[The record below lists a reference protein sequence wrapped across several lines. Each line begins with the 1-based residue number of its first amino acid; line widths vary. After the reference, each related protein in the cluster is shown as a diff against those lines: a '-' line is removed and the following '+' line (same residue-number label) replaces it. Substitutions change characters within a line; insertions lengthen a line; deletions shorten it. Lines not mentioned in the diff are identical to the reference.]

1 LANLGKAFTYLIA
14 AQVQAVT
21 LILMAYWVGDWL
33 NKNHPMSFNWYV
45 VTFVVGVFGIAQT
58 FYVVIRAAM
67 TEGAT
72 KANSDKANE
81 EKPDDRQKSKME

>member
-1 LANLGKAFTYLIA
+1 MANLGKAFTYLIA

-33 NKNHPMSFNWYV
+33 NKNHPASFNWYV
-45 VTFVVGVFGIAQT
+45 VTFLIGVIGIAQT

-67 TEGAT
+67 TQGKT
-72 KANSDKANE
+72 DSKASTASEKKSDNK
-81 EKPDDRQKSKME
+81 